1 MNTFTALIRREI
13 LDGQNGYV
21 RAPVILAALAVA
33 LVVLSTITV
42 GAELEFQEVVSDDK
56 VRSLGELL
64 EHAQQSEEGRHEL
77 PAIVAL
83 SYWVMG
89 GLSWVALP
97 FVVFFSLLSSL
108 YEERRDRS
116 ILFWKSMPVPDWQ
129 EVIAKLL
136 TPVVIAP
143 LIFLA
148 VAVVAQLAVAICF
161 SVVVLFQGGPVL
173 ELWPLGFMLWGW
185 LSFFPDMVFWALWAL
200 PLFAWVLFVSSY
212 ASRLPFLWVVLPIV
226 LIGAIEGIFL
236 ESTFFLEWIGMH
248 FGGGV
253 LEAQFGHMDMDID
266 TPREFYDVILGAS
279 QFDMAIN
286 SLANPQFWIGILI
299 AAGLIYGSIEMRKRA
314 I

>member
-64 EHAQQSEEGRHEL
+64 EHAQQSEEGQHEL

>member
-1 MNTFTALIRREI
+1 MNTFAALIKREM

-33 LVVLSTITV
+33 LVVLSAVTV
-42 GAELEFQEVVSDDK
+42 GAELEFQEVVVDGEVGNLSD
-56 VRSLGELL
+56 LL
-64 EHAQQSEEGRHEL
+64 ERAQQSEEGQVEL

-129 EVIAKLL
+129 EVIAKLV

-161 SVVVLFQGGPVL
+161 SVVVLFQGGPVS

-185 LSFFPDMVFWALWAL
+185 VSFFPDMVVWALWAL
-200 PLFAWVLFVSSY
+200 PLLAWVLFVSSY
-212 ASRLPFLWVVLPIV
+212 ATRLPFLWVVLPIV
-226 LIGAIEGIFL
+226 LIAAIEGIFL

-248 FGGGV
+248 FGGGI
-253 LEAQFGHMDMDID
+253 LEAQFGHMDVDID

-279 QFDMAIN
+279 QWDMVLN
-286 SLANPQFWIGILI
+286 SLMNPQFWIGLLI

>member
-1 MNTFTALIRREI
+1 MNTFAALIRREI

-42 GAELEFQEVVSDDK
+42 GAELEFQDVVADGK
-56 VRSLGELL
+56 VGNLGELL
-64 EHAQQSEEGRHEL
+64 EHAQQTEEGQYEL

-129 EVIAKLL
+129 EVIAKLV

-161 SVVVLFQGGPVL
+161 SVVVLFQGGPVS

-185 LSFFPDMVFWALWAL
+185 VSFFPDMIVWALWAL
-200 PLFAWVLFVSSY
+200 PLLAWVLFVSSY

-226 LIGAIEGIFL
+226 LIGAVEGIFL
-236 ESTFFLEWIGMH
+236 ESTFFLEWVGMH
-248 FGGGV
+248 FGGGI
-253 LEAQFGHMDMDID
+253 LEAQFGHMDVDID

-279 QFDMAIN
+279 QFDMVVN
-286 SLANPQFWIGILI
+286 SLANPQFWIGVLI
-299 AAGLIYGSIEMRKRA
+299 AAGLIFGSIEMRKRA